1 MRRPRR
7 PLAVLAALFGVA
19 CSLNV
24 GEHGGPCGEDAHTG
38 TVPQQLVFV
47 SDAVFGQYD
56 ICLINTNG
64 TAATQLTT
72 SLSDDWWP
80 SWSPDGSKIVF
91 MTNRNLTPGDTIPA
105 HPQYDLYVINVDGSG
120 ETRITTDTTNEAQP
134 AWSPL
139 GNRIAFV
146 SDRDGNNE
154 IYLMNPDGGAVTR
167 LTNDS
172 ASDEQPAWS
181 PDGTKVV
188 FVSFRTGNAEIFV
201 MDTTGANL
209 VNLTNNG
216 AADFVPAWS
225 PDGTK
230 IAFHSNR
237 AGNFAVF
244 VMNADGSNVVQL
256 TNAAVPDELPAW
268 SPDGTHLIFD
278 TDGEL
283 WIMTA
288 AGAGATQVT
297 HSRFVHDF
305 MARWRP

>member
-1 MRRPRR
+1 MRR
-7 PLAVLAALFGVA
+7 PLAVLAALLGAA

-24 GEHGGPCGEDAHTG
+24 GEHGGPCGEESRTG
-38 TVPQQLVFV
+38 SSPQQLVFV

-64 TAATQLTT
+64 TAVTQLTT
-72 SLSDDWWP
+72 SFADDWWP

-91 MTNRNLTPGDTIPA
+91 QTNRNLTPGGGV
-105 HPQYDLYVINVDGSG
+105 PQYDLYVINVDGTA

-134 AWSPL
+134 AWSPK

-154 IYLMNPDGGAVTR
+154 IYLMDPDGGAVTR
-167 LTNDS
+167 LTNDA
-172 ASDEQPAWS
+172 ASDEQPTWS
-181 PDGTKVV
+181 PDGGKIA
-188 FVSFRTGNAEIFV
+188 FVSLRTGNAEIFV

-244 VMNADGSNVVQL
+244 VMNADGSNAVQL
-256 TNAAVPDELPAW
+256 SNASVPDELPAW
-268 SPDGTHLIFD
+268 SPDGTQLIFD
-278 TDGEL
+278 SDGEL
-283 WIMTA
+283 WIMLANGTLA
-288 AGAGATQVT
+288 AQVT